1 MSINNKESTD
11 LSKQNREKKTESQT
25 RKCLTSPGS
34 PLLELTLFDLIL
46 NWF

>member
-11 LSKQNREKKTESQT
+11 LSKQNREKKTESQAH
-25 RKCLTSPGS
+25 KCLTSPGS
-34 PLLELTLFDLIL
+34 PLLELIHFDLIL